1 MNEEIKIEKNVP
13 ILNPRTG
20 TGLCIA
26 VRNAISEMEV
36 GDSFIVPES
45 WTSSRQ
51 GQSLKMA
58 VHPLLYKEFRDRGW
72 KATCRMHRHPRTEQE
87 TFRCWRTK

>member
-1 MNEEIKIEKNVP
+1 MNEEIKIKIEKNIPV
-13 ILNPRTG
+13 LNPRTG

-36 GDSFIVPES
+36 GDSFIVPEV

-51 GQSLKMA
+51 SDKSKRA
-58 VHPLLYKEFRDRGW
+58 VNALVYKQFRDLGW
-72 KATCRMHRHPRTEQE
+72 IATCRINENNE
-87 TFRCWRTK
+87 FRCWRTK

>member
-51 GQSLKMA
+51 SDKSKRA
-58 VHPLLYKEFRDRGW
+58 VNALVYKEFRDRGW
-72 KATCRMHRHPRTEQE
+72 ASTCRINENNK
-87 TFRCWRTK
+87 FRCWRTK